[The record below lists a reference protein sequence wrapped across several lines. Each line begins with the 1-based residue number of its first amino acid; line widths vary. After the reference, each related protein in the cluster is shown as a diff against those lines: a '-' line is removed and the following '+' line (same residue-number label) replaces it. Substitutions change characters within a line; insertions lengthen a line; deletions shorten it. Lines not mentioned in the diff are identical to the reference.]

1 MVMTEVRGRSR
12 AVRKESSSARRESTW
27 SRYRRAIL
35 RTACLAL
42 FLGLWEVSAR
52 VIGAIDIPGSV
63 ETIESLAHLIVS
75 AELWDAML
83 VSNIALGAGF
93 LAAAAVGI
101 LGGLLIGRVR
111 DADSF
116 FRLWVSILM
125 ITPMA
130 MIIPMIIMA
139 LGFGYTARTLVVFVF
154 VLPMVLVNTKAG
166 VRTIPNDLFDMCR
179 CFGGTE
185 RQLWRKIIL
194 PAAAP
199 AVFTGLR
206 IGMGRAVTGMV
217 ISEWLLAAVGLGSL
231 LLQFRGTF
239 DSASMYALV
248 LVILIE
254 SLVLI
259 QVLRLLEHRLI
270 GWTRHPTARGN

>member
-1 MVMTEVRGRSR
+1 MVMTEVRSRSVTR
-12 AVRKESSSARRESTW
+12 GSSPARRETRW
-27 SRYRRAIL
+27 SRHRRAIL

-42 FLGLWEVSAR
+42 FLVAWEGSAR
-52 VIGAIDIPGSV
+52 AIGAIDIPGSV
-63 ETIESLAHLIVS
+63 ETIKSFTKLVVS
-75 AELWDAML
+75 AELWEAML

-93 LAAAAVGI
+93 LAAAVIGI
-101 LGGLLIGRVR
+101 IGGLLIGRVR

-139 LGFGYTARTLVVFVF
+139 LGFGYTARTLVVFIF

-259 QVLRLLEHRLI
+259 QVLRFAEHRLI
-270 GWTRHPTARGN
+270 GWTHHPATQGK

>member
-1 MVMTEVRGRSR
+1 MVATEVRSRS
-12 AVRKESSSARRESTW
+12 VRQERSVPRRESVW
-27 SRYRRAIL
+27 SRHRRAIL

-42 FLGLWEVSAR
+42 FLGAWEGSAR

-63 ETIESLAHLIVS
+63 ETIKSFTKLLAS
-75 AELWDAML
+75 AELWEAML

-93 LAAAAVGI
+93 VGAAVVGI

-139 LGFGYTARTLVVFVF
+139 LGFGYTARTLVVFIF

-179 CFGGTE
+179 CFGGSE

-199 AVFTGLR
+199 AIFTGLR
-206 IGMGRAVTGMV
+206 IGLGRAVTGMI

-231 LLQFRGTF
+231 LLQFRGAF
-239 DSASMYALV
+239 DSGSMYALV
-248 LVILIE
+248 LVILVE
-254 SLVLI
+254 SLILI
-259 QVLRLLEHRLI
+259 QILRLVEHRVI
-270 GWTRHPTARGN
+270 GWTRRAVPGSK